1 MGKKARTND
10 AVSILHQ
17 RYVKDDPG
25 RKELLDHERSN
36 AEIARLVYDLRI
48 QAGLSQRELLV
59 RTTQSVISSLEDA
72 DYDGHSLSMLRRIA
86 AATKQKI
93 AVVSIADDSRR
104 DIDKVIW
111 RVLRDAG
118 E

>member
-36 AEIARLVYDLRI
+36 AEIARLVYDLRT
-48 QAGLSQRELLV
+48 QALAKKARRSQKKW
-59 RTTQSVISSLEDA
+59 DA
-72 DYDGHSLSMLRRIA
+72 TH
-86 AATKQKI
+86 
-93 AVVSIADDSRR
+93 
-104 DIDKVIW
+104 
-111 RVLRDAG
+111 
-118 E
+118 